1 MMGCYRPR
9 PSTTAIIKT
18 SKSPLPHRISNMSQD
33 DGLQCDYAP
42 FNLKA
47 SDDNAVDYLSTG
59 NTHAPGLRKEF
70 LDKFCTDLGYRNL
83 SYLKDLCT
91 TSAHTGFDTTDG
103 CFNGKGFRTIK
114 TTIVLLLQH
123 IIDNNLREECAGCAT
138 DHPSQLQH
146 SCLFEPA
153 AYYFDSRFDELCRK
167 LFKPNL
173 QTIIDFTLRRYG
185 LMTNNILRIQGTTGA
200 ILHELRD
207 EPFIVAK
214 LQEIREKLLDDSY
227 KKVVYD
233 AVDLW
238 QSSAS
243 VPRV

>member
-1 MMGCYRPR
+1 
-9 PSTTAIIKT
+9 
-18 SKSPLPHRISNMSQD
+18 MSQEAS
-33 DGLQCDYAP
+33 LRSDYAP
-42 FNLKA
+42 FNLVVP
-47 SDDNAVDYLSTG
+47 DDNAIDYITTDEHHTPDL
-59 NTHAPGLRKEF
+59 HKEC
-70 LDKFCTDLGYRNL
+70 LDKFCTELGYRNL

-91 TSAHTGFDTTDG
+91 TSSHTGFDTTDG
-103 CFNGKGFRTIK
+103 CFSGTGFKIIK
-114 TTIVLLLQH
+114 ATIVLLLQR
-123 IIDNNLREECAGCAT
+123 IIDNKLREECEGCAT

-153 AYYFDSRFDELCRK
+153 AYYFDSRFDELSRK
-167 LFKPNL
+167 LFKPDL
-173 QTIIDFTLRRYG
+173 QTIIDFTLRRCG

-214 LQEIREKLLDDSY
+214 LQEIREKLLDESY

-238 QSSAS
+238 QSSVS
-243 VPRV
+243 PPGL